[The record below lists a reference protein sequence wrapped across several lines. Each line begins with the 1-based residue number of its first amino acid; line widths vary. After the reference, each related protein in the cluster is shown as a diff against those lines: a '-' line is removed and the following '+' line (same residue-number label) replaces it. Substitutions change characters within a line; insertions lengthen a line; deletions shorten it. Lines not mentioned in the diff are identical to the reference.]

1 MMDFSKFLLKNRYKG
16 SMKGFFHARLVRN
29 FVQKYI
35 NQKTQVYIRSF
46 SILLGKL
53 VLTEYTAENARS

>member
-1 MMDFSKFLLKNRYKG
+1 MGVWNVS
-16 SMKGFFHARLVRN
+16 FHTRLVRN

-53 VLTEYTAENARS
+53 VLIVYMAENACSWFYGAY